1 MYLDSPRALEVGCR
15 SESEDDPL
23 NTVNNDFW
31 RCRSLEMC
39 NCKPACRGR
48 RCAAFL
54 CKKPRL
60 SKLFREPLQEKF
72 SSCGD

>member
-1 MYLDSPRALEVGCR
+1 MYLDSPRVLEVGCR

-48 RCAAFL
+48 RCGFSREKAAFVEAI
-54 CKKPRL
+54 PGAPA
-60 SKLFREPLQEKF
+60 REVF
-72 SSCGD
+72 